1 MKFITLVA
9 ASSLLTATMLYGEVK
24 IDDVEATYGAAAK
37 VEASR
42 ELEQHID
49 LGFAN
54 TTGNTETLNLNA
66 QYGMSFTTTGYEGRD
81 LKTSFDTSAY
91 ITENNGVRDNE
102 EYKAYLGLEQSL
114 SNEWLGYGF
123 VSWLQ
128 NTFRNYD
135 HKILVGAGIGKN
147 LIDDG
152 TQRLKVKFG
161 GAYNYEA
168 FSDGQPTRKFASTTE
183 YVEYRYRFN
192 AISEGYIK
200 FGAMQNLE
208 NFSNDYEFTSV
219 VGFDFAVAERV
230 TLTLQGEVAY
240 DNLPATGFQKTDTKT
255 IARVGYHF

>member
-1 MKFITLVA
+1 MKRTKRCIAV
-9 ASSLLTATMLYGEVK
+9 SLLGASALYGEVK
-24 IDDVEATYGAAAK
+24 VSDVEATYAAAAK
-37 VEASR
+37 VEASK
-42 ELEQHID
+42 ELKQHID

-66 QYGMSFTTTGYEGRD
+66 NYGMRFTTVGYDGND
-81 LKTSFDTSAY
+81 LKTSFDMSAY
-91 ITENNGVRDNE
+91 ITENSGVRDNE
-102 EYKAYLGLEQSL
+102 EYKAYLGLEQSFA
-114 SNEWLGYGF
+114 NEWLGYGF

-135 HKILVGAGIGKN
+135 YKILVGAGIGKN

-152 TQRLKVKFG
+152 TQLLKVKFG